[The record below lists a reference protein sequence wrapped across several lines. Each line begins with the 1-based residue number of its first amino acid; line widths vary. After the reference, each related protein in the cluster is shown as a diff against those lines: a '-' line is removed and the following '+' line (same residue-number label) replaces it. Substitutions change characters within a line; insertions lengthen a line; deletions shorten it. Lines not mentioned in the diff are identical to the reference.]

1 MIYKIICSILALTAF
16 CASAIEIKLPE
27 KPSVHEKNAAALLQK
42 HADKIDKDSKTLFN
56 ITLAPDM
63 EYGAWSVSSDGK
75 IVTLKG
81 GKHGIYL
88 AVAHYLQDI
97 CDVIFYSPFERE
109 YLKKE
114 LPSKFKSISGKSAF
128 YFNEI
133 HSIYG
138 RDNGEFALL
147 RGLNNDGYNS
157 ISSRPG
163 FWRVFGRPYNI
174 HTFMY
179 YIPAKKYFAS
189 HPEWFSEING
199 KRISLQSQL
208 CLSNAELRKEVLKNL
223 QIYIAKDIADAE
235 KNNVEAPHIYD
246 ISQND
251 HQRFCRCKNCNEL
264 AAKYGNTQSG
274 LLLDFINEI
283 AREIRKTNPGIMI
296 STAMYQ
302 YTEKVPSNIKPEENV
317 IIVLTDTLSNVL
329 CPLTDKQNKYFYNLL
344 QAWSKLTPNIRLW
357 DYNITYTQPQE
368 MPYNSEWTYQS
379 DMKFFR
385 DCGVKQLFTE
395 FEEAILADVRDY
407 KIYLKTAV
415 QENPDVDFEAVRKK
429 FVYNFYGKAGDL
441 FLQYR
446 DVLKK
451 AQERKNPYLGMYPP
465 TAASSHLDLQTVTEA
480 QKIFEKGFE
489 LLKDDPVRLKR
500 WRFARLGIDRAT
512 LIMARPLMA
521 EYLKKNGSL
530 KGYPFMDRK
539 AIAERVMNTVT
550 EQAKIRLFPSQIEKL
565 LKYMKQ
571 EIEKCTL
578 PITERSLYTPEQFKN
593 ISADRLFDFTM
604 ENAMRWRNYIKLVDD
619 PESDVGTVASIT
631 FPSSDKRIKFEDYKL
646 PIWFC
651 TYSPAI
657 KKNLWGQS
665 LFPRF
670 VKKSGYNWYKLGETK
685 LSSDCIFVIFRS
697 WNLQLGASGPFDM
710 NDPDRK
716 FEVWVRIKFTGPG
729 YPFGKKD
736 EPDAFFI
743 ERVML
748 VKKMN

>member
-1 MIYKIICSILALTAF
+1 MIYKIICSMLAMAALSV
-16 CASAIEIKLPE
+16 SAIEIKIPA
-27 KPSVHEKNAAALLQK
+27 KPSVHEKNTAALLQK
-42 HADKIDKDSKTLFN
+42 YAEKIDKNSKTVFR
-56 ITLAPDM
+56 IAYDGEMQST
-63 EYGAWSVSSDGK
+63 AWSVSTDGK
-75 IVTLKG
+75 TVTLKG
-81 GKHGIYL
+81 GRYGIYL

-97 CDVIFYSPFERE
+97 CDVMFYSPFERD

-114 LPSKFKSISGKSAF
+114 LPSNFKAISGKSAF
-128 YFNEI
+128 ELNEI

-138 RDNGEFALL
+138 RDNGDFAIF
-147 RGLNNDGYNS
+147 RGIVNDGYEPVAK
-157 ISSRPG
+157 RRG
-163 FWRVFGRPYNI
+163 FGRIFGRPYNI

-179 YIPAKKYFAS
+179 YIPAAKYFKQ
-189 HPEWFSEING
+189 HPDWFAEVGG
-199 KRISLQSQL
+199 KRENSKVAQL
-208 CLSNAELRKEVLKNL
+208 CLSNTEMRKEVLSNL
-223 QIYIAKDIADAE
+223 RKYIVRDIADAK
-235 KNNVEAPHIYD
+235 KNYVDVPWIYD

-251 HQRFCRCKNCNEL
+251 NQRFCRCKNCNAL

-283 AREIRKTNPGIMI
+283 AREIRKEYPNIMI

-302 YTEKVPSNIKPEENV
+302 YTEKVPSNIKPENNV
-317 IIVLTDTLSNVL
+317 LIVLTDTLSNVL
-329 CPLTDKQNKYFYNLL
+329 HPHSSDQNRYFRNLL
-344 QAWSKLTPNIRLW
+344 QQWAKIAPNIRVW
-357 DYNITYTQPQE
+357 DYNITYTKPQE

-480 QKIFEKGFE
+480 QKIFEKGIE

-512 LIMARPLMA
+512 LIMSRPLMA
-521 EYLKKNGSL
+521 EYLKQNGSL
-530 KGYPFMDRK
+530 KGYPFADRK
-539 AIAERVMNTVT
+539 AIAERVMSTVT
-550 EQAKIRLFPSQIEKL
+550 EQAKIRLWPSQIEKL
-565 LKYMKQ
+565 LKYVKQ
-571 EIEKCTL
+571 EVEKCTL
-578 PITERSLYTPEQFKN
+578 PITERSLHTPEQFKN
-593 ISADRLFDFTM
+593 IPADKLFDFTM
-604 ENAMRWRNYIKLVDD
+604 ENSMRWRNYIKLVND

-631 FPSSDKRIKFEDYKL
+631 FPSSDKRVKFEDYKL

-651 TYSPAI
+651 VYSPAI

-685 LSSDCIFVIFRS
+685 LSSDCVFVIFRS

-748 VKKMN
+748 VKK